1 MKTAAV
7 GGDDE
12 EVKAF
17 EPVLFRVSDRMV
29 GGGVAFSKAG
39 AGKQISISKLQSDD
53 AFILD
58 TGFELSSHVRP
69 GASVGYVQ
77 ATRTGLAR
85 CARTGGAGRLAPGP
99 HVPVRTGH
107 ASPPR
112 AYRAY
117 RVSWHPRLRDLHLGR
132 PRRVAE

>member
-7 GGDDE
+7 GGGDE

-29 GGGVAFSKAG
+29 GGGASFSKVG
-39 AGKQISISKLQSDD
+39 AGKQIPISKLQSDD

-85 CARTGGAGRLAPGP
+85 CARTGGTGRFAPRAP
-99 HVPVRTGH
+99 RTCHVRTGH

-112 AYRAY
+112 AYRT
-117 RVSWHPRLRDLHLGR
+117 
-132 PRRVAE
+132 